1 MHEQTTFKYLEAHV
15 REALAEDDRC
25 NMLDVQIR
33 VADQRVFL
41 IGVVES
47 EERRVAAEEVVRER
61 LPNAMEVVNQLCVA
75 KYDRP
80 TEAEYVG

>member
-1 MHEQTTFKYLEAHV
+1 MHEQSTFKYLEAHV

-47 EERRVAAEEVVRER
+47 EERRLAAEEVVREH
-61 LPNAMEVVNQLCVA
+61 LPTAMEVVNQLCVA
-75 KYDRP
+75 KYERP

>member
-1 MHEQTTFKYLEAHV
+1 MHDQITFKYLEAHV

-41 IGVVES
+41 IGIVES
-47 EERRVAAEEVVRER
+47 EARRLAAAEVVREHV
-61 LPNAMEVVNQLCVA
+61 PTAMEVVNQLCIA
-75 KYDRP
+75 KYDPP
-80 TEAEYVG
+80 TEPEYLG

>member
-1 MHEQTTFKYLEAHV
+1 MHEQTTFKYLEAHI

-47 EERRVAAEEVVRER
+47 EHRRAAAEEVVRER
-61 LPNAMEVVNQLCVA
+61 LPGSMEVVNQLCIG
-75 KYDRP
+75 KYEPP